1 MIDRDKLD
9 LGLKG
14 QHARAAVAD
23 FAVTITTR
31 EGFELRIESD
41 FDFTHESLASI
52 DGRTILSARASDD
65 GTLTVDFDN
74 NARLVVRPDLSY
86 EAWTLAG
93 PDGIIAVCTPGGG
106 LTTWSTQPPA
116 D

>member
-1 MIDRDKLD
+1 MIDRNRFS
-9 LGLKG
+9 LGLTG

-23 FAVTITTR
+23 FAVTITTY

-41 FDFTHESLASI
+41 FDFTHDSLASI
-52 DGRTILSARASDD
+52 DGRTILSATTSEH
-65 GTLTVDFDN
+65 GTLSVEFDN
-74 NARLVVRPDLSY
+74 DMRLVVRPDESY

-93 PDGIIAVCTPGGG
+93 PNGIIAVCTPGGG
-106 LTTWSTQPPA
+106 LTVWSTPSIA